1 MASMDFDL
9 IDSNSAITVW
19 SYSADPGIVI
29 ACKATSMAC
38 AVSAADQQALS
49 QQSMDWMA
57 LARAAF
63 LSSIALHFLV
73 RVASISSHSV
83 VVWSNSA

>member
-1 MASMDFDL
+1 MASMAFDL

-19 SYSADPGIVI
+19 SYSADPVI